1 MKIDQQNYETLLL
14 DYIEGRLDPLTT
26 AELENFLSFHPELK
40 KELEGYEE
48 IRIAPENI
56 TYNHK
61 KKLKKFDFHTTV
73 IEDKNFEDFCI
84 AFGEHLLSPTKI
96 NELFSYIEQHQHLK
110 KEFDIYKEI
119 YIQPQKIVFDQKQN
133 LYRKTISSP
142 LTKSIVRWSSLAAG
156 ILAIAGIYSLFIEN
170 NKSTNNLSYYNVNI
184 EHKKV
189 PKTLITAKNE
199 RVKANSEYAIVK
211 NRFERPKYKT
221 NHNNLP
227 YNELPNNNIIDTTT
241 DRLAEQSEEIANI
254 PTIAVTNI
262 ENPIDFSSEITL
274 DYNVYN
280 AENIKIKKETLLRN
294 LTTKF
299 SHNINLLKNN
309 QGKIS
314 LIKVAQLGLTGI
326 NKLTNSNMQ
335 LSEKTDTAGNVTALS
350 FESGLFEYHKV
361 KSD

>member
-1 MKIDQQNYETLLL
+1 MKIDQHNYETFLL
-14 DYIEGRLDPLTT
+14 DYIEGRLDSLTT
-26 AELENFLSFHPELK
+26 AELEDFLSIHPELK
-40 KELEGYEE
+40 KELKGYEE

-56 TYNHK
+56 TFNHK
-61 KKLKKFDFHTTV
+61 RKLKKFDFYTTV

-84 AFGEHLLSPTKI
+84 AFGEYLLSPAKI

-110 KEFDIYKEI
+110 KEFDLYKEI
-119 YIQPQKIVFDQKQN
+119 YLQPQKIVFDQKQN

-189 PKTLITAKNE
+189 PKTSITTKNE
-199 RVKANSEYAIVK
+199 RVKANSEYATVK
-211 NRFERPKYKT
+211 NRFERPKFKT

-227 YNELPNNNIIDTTT
+227 DKELPNNNLIDTITYQIA
-241 DRLAEQSEEIANI
+241 DRSEEIAFI

-262 ENPIDFSSEITL
+262 ENPINLSSGINL
-274 DYNVYN
+274 DYNAYN
-280 AENIKIKKETLLRN
+280 AENLNIKKQTLLKN
-294 LTTKF
+294 LTTKL
-299 SHNINLLKNN
+299 SHNVNLLKNN
-309 QGKIS
+309 KGKIS

-326 NKLTNSNMQ
+326 NQLTNSNMQ
-335 LSEKTDTAGNVTALS
+335 LSEKTDAAGNVTALS
-350 FESGLFEYHKV
+350 FESRLFEYHKV
-361 KSD
+361 KGD